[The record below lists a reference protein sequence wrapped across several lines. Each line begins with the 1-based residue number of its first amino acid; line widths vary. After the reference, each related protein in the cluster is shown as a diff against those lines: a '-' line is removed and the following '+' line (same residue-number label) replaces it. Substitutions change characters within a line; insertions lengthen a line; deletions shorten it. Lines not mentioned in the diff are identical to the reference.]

1 MINKKL
7 YEPFDVYQ
15 DETDFFTEEEELKQD
30 LEEWEIIK
38 KIQREY
44 SDWENL
50 PDGQDDL
57 MNRFLDDLFN

>member
-7 YEPFDVYQ
+7 
-15 DETDFFTEEEELKQD
+15 TDFFTEEELG
-30 LEEWEIIK
+30 LENWEIIK
-38 KIQREY
+38 KIPREY

-57 MNRFLDDLFN
+57 ISRFLDDLFN

>member
-15 DETDFFTEEEELKQD
+15 DETDFFTEEEELR
-30 LEEWEIIK
+30 LENWEIIK

-57 MNRFLDDLFN
+57 ISRFLDDLFN